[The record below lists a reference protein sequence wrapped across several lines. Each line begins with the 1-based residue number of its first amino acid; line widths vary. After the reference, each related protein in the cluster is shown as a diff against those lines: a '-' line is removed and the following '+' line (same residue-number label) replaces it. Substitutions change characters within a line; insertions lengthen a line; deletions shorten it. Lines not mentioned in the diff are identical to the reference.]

1 MNQPQSN
8 RVSYEEQQA
17 TGLLRIN
24 DRNGSRYVKNEIMK
38 PTRTAPPTAMQHTEH
53 VINVPVQAT
62 QHIEV
67 RTSSVDRAKGFLIAG
82 VPLYA
87 AFGVGMLIV
96 AVALF
101 GTPVLSLTGFLVFWV
116 TFVLAWGWGY
126 WQTLRTSAEGVS
138 LYEARRKWD
147 VVDREQKERWNY
159 YKQVNRDD

>member
-1 MNQPQSN
+1 MNETQKSQV
-8 RVSYEEQQA
+8 VSYEEQKQLGLVRPS
-17 TGLLRIN
+17 TGAH
-24 DRNGSRYVKNEIMK
+24 GARYVKAEVMK
-38 PTRTAPPTAMQHTEH
+38 PHRPPPTAMQTTEH
-53 VINVPVQAT
+53 IISVPVQAT

-101 GTPVLSLTGFLVFWV
+101 GTPVLSLTGFLIFWL
-116 TFVLAWGWGY
+116 TFIVAWAWGY
-126 WQTLRTSAEGVS
+126 YTTLKMSAEGIS

-147 VVDREQKERWNY
+147 VIEREQKERWSY
-159 YKQVNRDD
+159 YKQVNRD